1 MFRFMVG
8 TAIWLALTAII
19 TRFVHWAVMAVLGA
33 VAGIVLFFVLFWILS
48 GVKFPPV

>member
-19 TRFVHWAVMAVLGA
+19 TRFVHWAVMAVLSA
-33 VAGIVLFFVLFWILS
+33 VVAIVLFFVLYWLLS
-48 GVKFPPV
+48 GVTFPPV

>member
-19 TRFVHWAVMAVLGA
+19 TRFVHWAVMAVISA